1 MATAKSHYRHTVRYT
16 LFGVVFGLGFPTLS
30 WFMDAVVFHE
40 LLFNFKSIATIHT
53 INPLHYIID
62 TAPFFLGLSFG
73 YAGKKQDDITRI
85 NQDLEL
91 QVLQRTT
98 DLQHAV
104 QKLEAFSHAL
114 EDKVQQRTEAL
125 TEANRVKDMM
135 LSIISHDLRSPLTSL
150 AGALQLMQEDFLQE
164 EERKMLLSRITL
176 DVHYTNELL
185 ENLLSWASSKDAGTG
200 YRAEKFYLLPTVNN
214 VISLF
219 HSTANDKK
227 IEIKNHTQDGH
238 VVQADQNM
246 INLVLRNLISNALKF
261 THQGGKISVYSEKV
275 SDKTIRVSITDTGI
289 GMSADKIEQLM
300 KADQAPV
307 TTRGTSDEK
316 GSGLG
321 LLLCKEFVEKH
332 NSTIQVKSTPGIGST
347 FSFDLLS
354 VN

>member
-1 MATAKSHYRHTVRYT
+1 MIVGKNQYRYTVRYT
-16 LFGVVFGLGFPTLS
+16 LFGVIFGLGFPALS
-30 WFMDAVVFHE
+30 WFMDAVVFHG
-40 LLFNFKSIATIHT
+40 LLFNLQSIATIHT

-73 YAGKKQDDITRI
+73 YAGMKQDDITRI
-85 NQDLEL
+85 NRDLEL
-91 QVLQRTT
+91 QVQDRTT

-104 QKLEAFSHAL
+104 QKLEAFSHEL
-114 EDKVQQRTEAL
+114 EDKVQQRTEDL
-125 TEANRVKDMM
+125 TQANRVKDMM

-150 AGALQLMQEDFLQE
+150 AGALQLMQEGVLQE
-164 EERKMLLSRITL
+164 EERNMLLSRIAL

-185 ENLLSWASSKDAGTG
+185 ENLLSWASSKETGAG
-200 YRAEKFYLLPTVNN
+200 YRAERFYLLPVVNN

-219 HSTANDKK
+219 HSTANDKR
-227 IEIKNHTQDGH
+227 IEIKNHTEADH
-238 VVQADQNM
+238 AVQADQNM

-261 THQGGKISVYSEKV
+261 TRQGGKISVHTEKT
-275 SDKTIRVSITDTGI
+275 DKTIRVSITDTGI

-300 KADQAPV
+300 KADQSPV

-316 GSGLG
+316 GSGIG

-332 NSTIQVKSTPGIGST
+332 NSSIQVKSAPGIGST
-347 FSFDLLS
+347 FSFDLLC